1 MKKLSKSGPPLHVS
15 LLLLGLHAVL
25 CVLPAWGAERLQ
37 GVFFNPLP
45 SPPALRHWLADF
57 HKTSK
62 LVERELIELI
72 DTTAINFVDI
82 HLLMPTTLKHKGR
95 APSDDDATPTVWA
108 NLQTLDNLA
117 AFVDLCHRH
126 EVTVEIDLAN
136 HMWIPYSVNTS
147 RHIGRSEW
155 WPRPDSTPWTES
167 RVWYTQI
174 IEYVEARCAHPEAIA
189 MWCMFGN
196 YQLGAAESVL
206 WGRTD
211 PGTATSWGR
220 RFVKEVWPAFKRAGN
235 RPKAAPIMLPILV
248 DDAGWNALP
257 KRERL
262 RAFTHLK
269 RLLVDE
275 LQQPPDY
282 WVMTTYPG
290 CDPAKDGFRYLE
302 EITRILGP
310 SGSQR
315 LISTDFKATG
325 QKTGTTIV
333 SQGGMSKADQLRWHF
348 SKIDEY
354 NLAGWWIWCYRDARG
369 KQTGIRNERGQWKAE
384 LVNVIRQRCEQQRA
398 LNREANSK

>member
-1 MKKLSKSGPPLHVS
+1 MLSESNQSFRVS
-15 LLLLGLHAVL
+15 LPLLGLLAVL
-25 CVLPAWGAERLQ
+25 CVFPASGGERLQ

-62 LVERELIELI
+62 QVEQELTELI
-72 DTTAINFVDI
+72 DTTAINFIDV
-82 HLLMPTTLKHKGR
+82 HVLMPTTLKHKGT
-95 APSDDDATPTVWA
+95 APADNDASPEVWA

-136 HMWIPYSVNTS
+136 HMWIPYSVETA

-167 RVWYTQI
+167 KVWYTQI
-174 IEYVEARCAHPEAIA
+174 IEYVEAHCAHPEAIA

-196 YQLGAAESVL
+196 YQLGAAEPVL

-211 PGTATSWGR
+211 PGTATSWGK
-220 RFVKEVWPAFKRAGN
+220 RFVKEVWPAFKRAGK

-248 DDAGWNALP
+248 DDRGWNALP

-262 RAFTHLK
+262 RAFSHLK
-269 RLLVDE
+269 RWLVDE

-290 CDPAKDGFRYLE
+290 CDPATDGFRYLE
-302 EITRILGP
+302 EIVRILGP
-310 SGSQR
+310 TGSQR

-325 QKTGTTIV
+325 HNADATVV
-333 SQGGMSKADQLRWHF
+333 SGRGMSNADKLRWHF
-348 SKIDEY
+348 SKVDEY
-354 NLAGWWIWCYRDARG
+354 KFAGWWIWAYRDTRR
-369 KQTGIRNERGQWKAE
+369 KHTGIRSQSGKWKAE

-398 LNREANSK
+398 LKAAADSKQ